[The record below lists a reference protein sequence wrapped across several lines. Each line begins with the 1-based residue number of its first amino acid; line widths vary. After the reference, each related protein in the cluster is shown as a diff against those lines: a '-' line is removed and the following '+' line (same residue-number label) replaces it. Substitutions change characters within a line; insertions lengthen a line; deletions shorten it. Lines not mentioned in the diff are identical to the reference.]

1 MCRLTDTTIMS
12 NLILFKKSILNNGGA
27 SYNLLNGQLN
37 PTDGFM
43 VSIADHE
50 TILKQNWIPQLQY
63 HIASYIKEKAH
74 ILCGGLTNQRYFIG
88 AWVENDELYL
98 DVSTKV
104 TTREEA
110 ERIAKDN
117 GQKAYYDNGKQE
129 TIYI

>member
-1 MCRLTDTTIMS
+1 MS
-12 NLILFKKSILNNGGA
+12 NLILFRKSILNNGGA

-43 VSIADHE
+43 VSIANHE
-50 TILKQNWIPQLQY
+50 TILQNEWRTGLQY
-63 HIASYIKEKAH
+63 HIASYIKENAH
-74 ILCGGLTNQRYFIG
+74 ILCGGVTNRPFFLG
-88 AWVENDELYL
+88 AWVEKNDELYL

-110 ERIAKDN
+110 VRLAIEN

>member
-1 MCRLTDTTIMS
+1 MS
-12 NLILFKKSILNNGGA
+12 NLILFKKSILNNGGG

-50 TILKQNWIPQLQY
+50 TILKNNWIPQLQY

-88 AWVENDELYL
+88 AWVENDDLYL

-110 ERIAKDN
+110 IRIAIDN

>member
-1 MCRLTDTTIMS
+1 MS
-12 NLILFKKSILNNGGA
+12 NLILFKKSILNNGGG

-50 TILKQNWIPQLQY
+50 TILKQNWMTGLQY

-98 DVSTKV
+98 DISIKV
-104 TTREEA
+104 TTKEEA

-117 GQKAYYDNGKQE
+117 NQLAYYDNGKK
-129 TIYI
+129 TIILL

>member
-1 MCRLTDTTIMS
+1 MS
-12 NLILFKKSILNNGGA
+12 NLILFRKSILNNGGA

-43 VSIADHE
+43 VSIANHE
-50 TILKQNWIPQLQY
+50 TILKNNWITGLQY
-63 HIASYIKEKAH
+63 HIASYIKEKAY

-88 AWVENDELYL
+88 AWVDNDELYL

>member
-1 MCRLTDTTIMS
+1 MS
-12 NLILFKKSILNNGGA
+12 NLILFRKSILNNGGA

-50 TILKQNWIPQLQY
+50 TILKQNWMTGLQY

-88 AWVENDELYL
+88 AWVDNDELYL

-110 ERIAKDN
+110 ERIARDN

>member
-1 MCRLTDTTIMS
+1 MCRPTDTTIMS

-88 AWVENDELYL
+88 AWVDNDELYL

-110 ERIAKDN
+110 ERIARDN

>member
-1 MCRLTDTTIMS
+1 M
-12 NLILFKKSILNNGGA
+12 NNGGG

-50 TILKQNWIPQLQY
+50 TILKNNWIPQLQY

>member
-1 MCRLTDTTIMS
+1 MS
-12 NLILFKKSILNNGGA
+12 NLILFKKSILNNGGG

-50 TILKQNWIPQLQY
+50 TILKNNWIPQLQY

>member
-1 MCRLTDTTIMS
+1 MYRLTDITIMS
-12 NLILFKKSILNNGGA
+12 NLILFRKSILNNGGG

-50 TILKQNWIPQLQY
+50 TILKQDWIPQLQY

-110 ERIAKDN
+110 IRIAIDN

>member
-1 MCRLTDTTIMS
+1 MS

-50 TILKQNWIPQLQY
+50 TILKNNWVTQLQY
-63 HIASYIKEKAH
+63 HIATYIKDKAH

>member
-1 MCRLTDTTIMS
+1 MS

-43 VSIADHE
+43 VSIANHE
-50 TILKQNWIPQLQY
+50 TILKNNWMTQLQY
-63 HIASYIKEKAH
+63 HIASYIKEKAY

-98 DVSTKV
+98 DISTKV

-110 ERIAKDN
+110 ERIARDN
-117 GQKAYYDNGKQE
+117 NQEAYYDNGKQE